1 MLLEA
6 QKELVDYKGL
16 GISVLGKTLK
26 NLHFSLFCCLTELS
40 NKTSWSF
47 GSVSNTCVSV
57 QMCIDT
63 I

>member
-26 NLHFSLFCCLTELS
+26 NLHFSGCRCLTKLI
-40 NKTSWSF
+40 NKVFDLGISALF
-47 GSVSNTCVSV
+47 SNTLFW
-57 QMCIDT
+57 
-63 I
+63 